1 MHCCIP
7 RLQCH
12 DAANTK
18 APDLYTALIA
28 TAKRFE
34 KVIDPSNRPRDA
46 TPANSSIYPCVQ
58 TPKFGPSTLPEVS
71 EFYQNS
77 PPKLWGGWMAKNN
90 FFRETLVALTSPF
103 TITTGDTETRALMPA
118 TAGFH
123 RQRRSV
129 ISPPALNSFEPK
141 IPGSQFIRARLDSIM
156 NHNA

>member
-1 MHCCIP
+1 MHFVISEPNKVDQPPLRVRPGQHRTGTIARSENVYMHCWIP
-7 RLQCH
+7 RLQCP

-77 PPKLWGGWMAKNN
+77 
-90 FFRETLVALTSPF
+90 
-103 TITTGDTETRALMPA
+103 
-118 TAGFH
+118 
-123 RQRRSV
+123 
-129 ISPPALNSFEPK
+129 K
-141 IPGSQFIRARLDSIM
+141 IPSQVVGRVDGKKQLFP
-156 NHNA
+156 